1 MQSLTQFL
9 STLLVLVGSLFCLIG
24 ALGIMKM
31 PSFITR
37 VHAASLIDSFG
48 AILIISGLILYAGLT
63 LTAIKLILILLFLLI
78 TGPTAIHAL
87 VNTALHEDR
96 HFITDTDEDSS
107 SNT

>member
-1 MQSLTQFL
+1 MQSLIQFS
-9 STLLVLVGSLFCLIG
+9 STILVLIGCLFCLIG
-24 ALGIMKM
+24 ALGMMKM

-48 AILIISGLILYAGLT
+48 AILIISGLILYAGPT
-63 LTAIKLILILLFLLI
+63 LTAIKLILILIFLLI

-87 VNTALHEDR
+87 VNAALHEDR
-96 HFITDTDEDSS
+96 HIITGTDEDSS